1 MGNCFILGA
10 LVSSTVT
17 IISKPVFGV
26 KSKTEAAS
34 DTSCSSLPLEGAG
47 FRNKGLHQRA
57 HLAALMIPKE
67 HRRLLY
73 FTRLKRKKTLYPY
86 VSSDRSRFLG
96 RIFLRSYLFSF
107 VFPVSMTNTTSGIV
121 TPVSAIFVERTI

>member
-1 MGNCFILGA
+1 MKASNLREAERNKNICLHSAPPSCLMGNDLILHA

-26 KSKTEAAS
+26 KSKTEAVS
-34 DTSCSSLPLEGAG
+34 DASCSPLPLEGAG
-47 FRNKGLHQRA
+47 FGNKGLHQRA

-73 FTRLKRKKTLYPY
+73 K
-86 VSSDRSRFLG
+86 
-96 RIFLRSYLFSF
+96 I
-107 VFPVSMTNTTSGIV
+107 
-121 TPVSAIFVERTI
+121 